1 MDKDIYNFIKSRFSK
16 DCDWCNGNCFWF
28 AFILHTRFP
37 KLSIWLFPIENHFM
51 AGDGKRFY
59 DWNGVRELANCDEE
73 PIQWE
78 TVKNIDPL
86 YYNRLIRD
94 CIL

>member
-1 MDKDIYNFIKSRFSK
+1 
-16 DCDWCNGNCFWF
+16 
-28 AFILHTRFP
+28 
-37 KLSIWLFPIENHFM
+37 M